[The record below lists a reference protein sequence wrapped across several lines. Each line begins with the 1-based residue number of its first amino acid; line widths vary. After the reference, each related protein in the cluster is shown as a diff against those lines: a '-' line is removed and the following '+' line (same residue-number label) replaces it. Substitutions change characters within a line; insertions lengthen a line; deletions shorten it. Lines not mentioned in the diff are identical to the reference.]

1 MKGKRVFITGG
12 NSGIGLVAA
21 SELAKQGA
29 EIVLACK
36 PSKKTDLA
44 VSFLNSVSSVP
55 IINLEVDLA
64 SLDSVR
70 NLAVRFLEKF
80 DSLDVLINNAGTFP
94 PKQKFTQDG
103 YEMQFGVNHLAHFL
117 LTNLL
122 LDCLEKNSPSRVIT
136 VSSMLHKK
144 GKIAFDSFRGYEKYN
159 SSVAYN
165 NSKLCNVLF
174 ALELAS
180 RCSSSGVTSNVLH
193 PGAVSTDIVRDLPWI
208 VRKVIGMIFMSPEKG
223 AETTV
228 MLASDPSLEKE
239 TGNYYDQ
246 TKLENC
252 SALGHDRELRK
263 LLWDKSAELV
273 NLSTAKGNDLR

>member
-1 MKGKRVFITGG
+1 MEGKRVFITGG

-44 VSFLNSVSSVP
+44 VSFLNSASSVP
-55 IINLEVDLA
+55 VINLDVDLA
-64 SLDSVR
+64 SLESVR
-70 NLAVRFLEKF
+70 NLAARFLEKY
-80 DSLDVLINNAGTFP
+80 DSLDVLINNAGIFP
-94 PKQKFTQDG
+94 PKQRFTLDG
-103 YEMQFGVNHLAHFL
+103 FEMQFGVNHLAHFL

-122 LDCLEKNSPSRVIT
+122 MDCLEKTSPSRVIT

-144 GKIAFDSFRGYEKYN
+144 GEIAFDSFRGYEKYN

-180 RCSSSGVTSNVLH
+180 RKVDSGVTSNVLH
-193 PGAVSTDIVRDLPWI
+193 PGAVSTDIVRDLPWV
-208 VRKVIGMIFMSPEKG
+208 VRKIIGMMFMSPEKG
-223 AETTV
+223 AKTTV
-228 MLASDPSLEKE
+228 MLASDPSMEKE

-246 TKLENC
+246 TKLDEC
-252 SALGHDRELRK
+252 SPLGHDEELRK
-263 LLWDKSAELV
+263 SLWDQSAELV
-273 NLSTAKGNDLR
+273 NL

>member
-1 MKGKRVFITGG
+1 MRAKMG
-12 NSGIGLVAA
+12 SGTDPPRLIGVCRAECIADSSLDHRRKWLVA
-21 SELAKQGA
+21 
-29 EIVLACK
+29 
-36 PSKKTDLA
+36 
-44 VSFLNSVSSVP
+44 
-55 IINLEVDLA
+55 
-64 SLDSVR
+64 
-70 NLAVRFLEKF
+70 
-80 DSLDVLINNAGTFP
+80 
-94 PKQKFTQDG
+94 
-103 YEMQFGVNHLAHFL
+103 
-117 LTNLL
+117 
-122 LDCLEKNSPSRVIT
+122 SRGWHNYA
-136 VSSMLHKK
+136 SMLHKK

>member
-12 NSGIGLVAA
+12 NSGIGLVVA

-44 VSFLNSVSSVP
+44 VSFLNSASSVP
-55 IINLEVDLA
+55 VINLDVDLA
-64 SLDSVR
+64 SLESVR
-70 NLAVRFLEKF
+70 NLAARFLEKY
-80 DSLDVLINNAGTFP
+80 DSLDVLINNAGIFP
-94 PKQKFTQDG
+94 PKQRFTLDG
-103 YEMQFGVNHLAHFL
+103 FEMQFGVNHLSHFL

-122 LDCLEKNSPSRVIT
+122 MDCLEKTSPSRVIT

-144 GKIAFDSFRGYEKYN
+144 GEIAFDSFRGYEKYN

-180 RCSSSGVTSNVLH
+180 RKVGSGVTSNVLH
-193 PGAVSTDIVRDLPWI
+193 PGAVSTDIVRDLPWV
-208 VRKVIGMIFMSPEKG
+208 VRKIIGMMFMSPEKG
-223 AETTV
+223 AKTTV
-228 MLASDPSLEKE
+228 MLASDPSMEKE

-246 TKLENC
+246 TKLDEC
-252 SALGHDRELRK
+252 SPLGHDKELRK
-263 LLWDKSAELV
+263 SLWDQSAELV
-273 NLSTAKGNDLR
+273 NL

>member
-36 PSKKTDLA
+36 PSKKTELA
-44 VSFLNSVSSVP
+44 VSFLNATSSVP
-55 IINLEVDLA
+55 VVNLDVDLA
-64 SLDSVR
+64 SLESVR
-70 NLAVRFLEKF
+70 DLAARFLEKY
-80 DSLDVLINNAGTFP
+80 DSLDVLINNAGIFP
-94 PKQKFTQDG
+94 PKQRFTLDG
-103 YEMQFGVNHLAHFL
+103 FEMQFGVNHLAHFL

-122 LDCLEKNSPSRVIT
+122 MDCLERSSPSRVIT

-144 GKIAFDSFRGYEKYN
+144 GEIAFDSFRGYGKYN
-159 SSVAYN
+159 SSEAYN

-180 RCSSSGVTSNVLH
+180 RKESSGVTSNVLH

-208 VRKVIGMIFMSPEKG
+208 VRKIIGMMFMSPDKG
-223 AETTV
+223 ATTTV
-228 MLASDPSLEKE
+228 MLASDPSMEKV
-239 TGNYYDQ
+239 TGKYYDQ
-246 TKLENC
+246 TKLAEC
-252 SALGHDRELRK
+252 SPLGHDENLRK
-263 LLWDKSAELV
+263 SLWDQSAELV
-273 NLSTAKGNDLR
+273 NL